1 MNQRD
6 NIIMEAYA
14 KKNPGCIKGLT
25 LRQRMISF
33 FVLILFGLILIFLSF
48 FILFFSSKEKK
59 VPAFALL
66 YTIGNIS
73 AMLATGLL
81 MGFKR

>member
-1 MNQRD
+1 M
-6 NIIMEAYA
+6 IEAYA

-25 LRQRMISF
+25 FRQRLMSF
-33 FVLILFGLILIFLSF
+33 AFLIIFGIILIFLSF

-66 YTIGNIS
+66 YTIGNITTILS
-73 AMLATGLL
+73 TGILI
-81 MGFKR
+81 GY